1 MSLHKECYERKRARR
16 RRRDR
21 EGKGSRGKRK
31 REDENKE
38 QSKEEGKEMEGR
50 TGAVGSYIFEECRLK
65 FSTWEMLWQKI
76 TLEDICL

>member
-16 RRRDR
+16 RRRGR

-38 QSKEEGKEMEGR
+38 QSNEEGKEMEGR
-50 TGAVGSYIFEECRLK
+50 TGAVGSYIFEEFRLE

-76 TLEDICL
+76 ILEDICL